1 MLAFYKREYSAL
13 PMQSARIAQS
23 RESNLDSCRPMSLG
37 SYRLESRRDLQTAN
51 KVCGLY
57 PFSPERET
65 CCILPVNQLSRAYF
79 LTKWKKCNIV
89 SLFLQIHIVES
100 TIPRRSSV
108 PLSLQKGAAYGMLP
122 ICKAFV
128 CLPFYK
134 RLFHIPLQ
142 SSWGGTRPLSV
153 SSSSILSFI
162 QTYNILLST
171 IRQAD
176 GGEYST
182 FSEQFRRNCM
192 VSCSR
197 LAVFKRVLTTVVV
210 FAQ

>member
-1 MLAFYKREYSAL
+1 MRPKLDEGQLLLLTKKHLIFV
-13 PMQSARIAQS
+13 S
-23 RESNLDSCRPMSLG
+23 RFVVIP
-37 SYRLESRRDLQTAN
+37 
-51 KVCGLY
+51 
-57 PFSPERET
+57 PISPERET
-65 CCILPVNQLSRAYF
+65 CCILSVNQLLHAYL
-79 LTKWKKCNIV
+79 LTKWKKCNIL

-171 IRQAD
+171 SRQQRP
-176 GGEYST
+176 G
-182 FSEQFRRNCM
+182 CP
-192 VSCSR
+192 
-197 LAVFKRVLTTVVV
+197 
-210 FAQ
+210 

>member
-1 MLAFYKREYSAL
+1 M
-13 PMQSARIAQS
+13 
-23 RESNLDSCRPMSLG
+23 
-37 SYRLESRRDLQTAN
+37 DLQSIMRRHSHDFR
-51 KVCGLY
+51 KELRSGMLSFY
-57 PFSPERET
+57 
-65 CCILPVNQLSRAYF
+65 QLSYSYIF
-79 LTKWKKCNIV
+79 VKWKKCNIL

-134 RLFHIPLQ
+134 RSFHIPLQ

-162 QTYNILLST
+162 QTYSILLST
-171 IRQAD
+171 IR
-176 GGEYST
+176 
-182 FSEQFRRNCM
+182 
-192 VSCSR
+192 
-197 LAVFKRVLTTVVV
+197 
-210 FAQ
+210 

>member
-1 MLAFYKREYSAL
+1 MDSHTAFYFPPAASKDRAVNSMEIKDFIILWTYSQWRQAIVVI
-13 PMQSARIAQS
+13 P
-23 RESNLDSCRPMSLG
+23 
-37 SYRLESRRDLQTAN
+37 
-51 KVCGLY
+51 

-65 CCILPVNQLSRAYF
+65 CCILPVNQLSCAYF
-79 LTKWKKCNIV
+79 LTKWKKCNIL

-171 IRQAD
+171 SRQQRP
-176 GGEYST
+176 GC
-182 FSEQFRRNCM
+182 Q
-192 VSCSR
+192 
-197 LAVFKRVLTTVVV
+197 
-210 FAQ
+210 

>member
-1 MLAFYKREYSAL
+1 M
-13 PMQSARIAQS
+13 
-23 RESNLDSCRPMSLG
+23 
-37 SYRLESRRDLQTAN
+37 DLQPMTTSY
-51 KVCGLY
+51 CRQS
-57 PFSPERET
+57 PFLSST
-65 CCILPVNQLSRAYF
+65 GNVLHSSVNQLLHACL
-79 LTKWKKCNIV
+79 LTKWKKCNIL

-134 RLFHIPLQ
+134 RSFHILLQ
-142 SSWGGTRPLSV
+142 SSWGGGTRPLSV

-171 IRQAD
+171 SRQQRP
-176 GGEYST
+176 GC
-182 FSEQFRRNCM
+182 Q
-192 VSCSR
+192 
-197 LAVFKRVLTTVVV
+197 
-210 FAQ
+210 

>member
-1 MLAFYKREYSAL
+1 MAGGSALGYGLPERETYCIFPFGETLAFLAFIRNIPL
-13 PMQSARIAQS
+13 PFVKQHV
-23 RESNLDSCRPMSLG
+23 LH
-37 SYRLESRRDLQTAN
+37 RLESQRDVPAAN

-65 CCILPVNQLSRAYF
+65 CCILSVNQLLHACL
-79 LTKWKKCNIV
+79 LTKWKKCNIL

-142 SSWGGTRPLSV
+142 SSWGGVRGL
-153 SSSSILSFI
+153 
-162 QTYNILLST
+162 
-171 IRQAD
+171 
-176 GGEYST
+176 
-182 FSEQFRRNCM
+182 
-192 VSCSR
+192 
-197 LAVFKRVLTTVVV
+197 
-210 FAQ
+210 

>member
-1 MLAFYKREYSAL
+1 MVFQRGKHLYAFLRSDIPHSTFHYLAIQTIRWFRQSDRKPMELPFRLKELRTFATFPLSQHRGFYFPPPANGWRSPFL
-13 PMQSARIAQS
+13 S
-23 RESNLDSCRPMSLG
+23 RTGNVLHAS
-37 SYRLESRRDLQTAN
+37 
-51 KVCGLY
+51 
-57 PFSPERET
+57 
-65 CCILPVNQLSRAYF
+65 VNQLSHACL
-79 LTKWKKCNIV
+79 LTKWKKCNIL

-171 IRQAD
+171 SRQQRP
-176 GGEYST
+176 GC
-182 FSEQFRRNCM
+182 Q
-192 VSCSR
+192 
-197 LAVFKRVLTTVVV
+197 
-210 FAQ
+210 

>member
-1 MLAFYKREYSAL
+1 MERQTSDGAHQHAFLR
-13 PMQSARIAQS
+13 
-23 RESNLDSCRPMSLG
+23 SNINIENSTFHHPPGADGP
-37 SYRLESRRDLQTAN
+37 
-51 KVCGLY
+51 

-65 CCILPVNQLSRAYF
+65 YGMLLFIQLLHSCL
-79 LTKWKKCNIV
+79 LTKWKKCNIL

-171 IRQAD
+171 NRQQRP
-176 GGEYST
+176 GC
-182 FSEQFRRNCM
+182 Q
-192 VSCSR
+192 
-197 LAVFKRVLTTVVV
+197 
-210 FAQ
+210 

>member
-1 MLAFYKREYSAL
+1 MNISFFTILKDGLLSAPQIEWRTTSPVNKKHL
-13 PMQSARIAQS
+13 IFVS
-23 RESNLDSCRPMSLG
+23 RFVVIP
-37 SYRLESRRDLQTAN
+37 
-51 KVCGLY
+51 

-65 CCILPVNQLSRAYF
+65 CCILSVNQLLHACL
-79 LTKWKKCNIV
+79 LTKWKKCNIL

-142 SSWGGTRPLSV
+142 SPWGCITLWALAHTDLKITTPLSLTCE
-153 SSSSILSFI
+153 SSDSHRQQTKFAAFILSPERE
-162 QTYNILLST
+162 TCCMLSF
-171 IRQAD
+171 
-176 GGEYST
+176 Y
-182 FSEQFRRNCM
+182 
-192 VSCSR
+192 
-197 LAVFKRVLTTVVV
+197 
-210 FAQ
+210 

>member
-1 MLAFYKREYSAL
+1 MQHVTVIPIDSHTAFYFPPFAK
-13 PMQSARIAQS
+13 
-23 RESNLDSCRPMSLG
+23 
-37 SYRLESRRDLQTAN
+37 AN
-51 KVCGLY
+51 GP

-65 CCILPVNQLSRAYF
+65 CCILSVNQLLHACL
-79 LTKWKKCNIV
+79 LTKWKKCNIL

-162 QTYNILLST
+162 QTYSILLST
-171 IRQAD
+171 ICCAD
-176 GGEYST
+176 GPPLSPEREICDILRLSFIQTKWNQLST
-182 FSEQFRRNCM
+182 DFVGPPFFQERSI
-192 VSCSR
+192 VSHAF
-197 LAVFKRVLTTVVV
+197 L
-210 FAQ
+210 

>member
-1 MLAFYKREYSAL
+1 MDLQ
-13 PMQSARIAQS
+13 PMTTSPCRHSPFLS
-23 RESNLDSCRPMSLG
+23 REGNVSHAS
-37 SYRLESRRDLQTAN
+37 
-51 KVCGLY
+51 
-57 PFSPERET
+57 
-65 CCILPVNQLSRAYF
+65 VNQLLHACL
-79 LTKWKKCNIV
+79 LTKWKKCNIL

-171 IRQAD
+171 SRQQRP
-176 GGEYST
+176 GC
-182 FSEQFRRNCM
+182 Q
-192 VSCSR
+192 
-197 LAVFKRVLTTVVV
+197 
-210 FAQ
+210 

>member
-1 MLAFYKREYSAL
+1 MAGGSAL
-13 PMQSARIAQS
+13 
-23 RESNLDSCRPMSLG
+23 G
-37 SYRLESRRDLQTAN
+37 Y
-51 KVCGLY
+51 GL
-57 PFSPERET
+57 PERET
-65 CCILPVNQLSRAYF
+65 CCILPVNQLSCAYF

-142 SSWGGTRPLSV
+142 SPWGLHNPMSPGSYRPENDNT
-153 SSSSILSFI
+153 ILTDLWIFWF
-162 QTYNILLST
+162 TPTANILC
-171 IRQAD
+171 
-176 GGEYST
+176 G
-182 FSEQFRRNCM
+182 FSIYAQIDHLFFRAKLRY
-192 VSCSR
+192 R
-197 LAVFKRVLTTVVV
+197 GRFG
-210 FAQ
+210 